1 MDKGYYAIIPASVRY
16 DTNISANAKLLY
28 GEITALCNE
37 KGYCW
42 ATNEYFADLYDTS
55 NRTIQRWL
63 TDLKNAGYIYTED
76 ESTSRKIRIVT
87 DDKNVTPPVTEM
99 SQGDDKNVTQNNTE
113 NITESNTYFDND
125 RLNKAFAE
133 YVTYKDEIGKPMTA
147 IGIEKEKDKLIKL
160 ANTDIETAIAIIEQ
174 TITKSWAT
182 LYPLSKTKKPVK
194 NFTEREYDWETLEDK
209 LFNRKETL

>member
-1 MDKGYYAIIPASVRY
+1 MGRNYYAIIPASVRY
-16 DTNISANAKLLY
+16 DSNISANAKLLF
-28 GEITALCNE
+28 GEITALCND

-63 TDLKNAGYIYTED
+63 TDLKDAGYICTED
-76 ESTSRKIRIVT
+76 ESTSRKIYIVT
-87 DDKNVTPPVTEM
+87 GDKNVTGGMTKM
-99 SQGDDKNVTQNNTE
+99 SRGDDKNVTHNNTE
-113 NITESNTYFDND
+113 NITENNTYFDDD

-160 ANTDIETAIAIIEQ
+160 ANTDIDTAIAIIEQ

-182 LYPLSKTKKPVK
+182 LYPLSKAKKSVK
-194 NFTEREYDWETLEDK
+194 NFTERDYNWDELEEQ